1 MNSLSGVTP
10 RVGVR
15 KWADCNRNEGQQ
27 SREWMDGWRHE
38 SRKDEGKAQDRIQM
52 MRSERSEIGR
62 NGRIR

>member
-38 SRKDEGKAQDRIQM
+38 SRKDEGKGTRQD
-52 MRSERSEIGR
+52 SNDEIGK
-62 NGRIR
+62 IRDWPKRAN